1 MLVVFYFLSE
11 RVRVPVHE
19 GQDGVVP
26 LFIVNVQ
33 VVAPDAVAPLAGLV
47 QSEAVAVEFQTFGF
61 FTVAKHL
68 LARVSFLGSCANS

>member
-1 MLVVFYFLSE
+1 MT
-11 RVRVPVHE
+11 
-19 GQDGVVP
+19 
-26 LFIVNVQ
+26 
-33 VVAPDAVAPLAGLV
+33 PDAVAPLAGLV